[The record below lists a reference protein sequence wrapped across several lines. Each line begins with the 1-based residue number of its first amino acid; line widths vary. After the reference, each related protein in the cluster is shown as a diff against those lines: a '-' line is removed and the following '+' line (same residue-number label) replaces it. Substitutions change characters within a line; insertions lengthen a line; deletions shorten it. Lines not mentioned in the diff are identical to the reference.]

1 MTGMRCPSALLTPAS
16 SRVNTKHSAKA
27 LRMRIL
33 QIVNCQSIKPS
44 VSITKGRDC
53 LQIGQNCFF
62 GAVVVIFT
70 MAVYYTLGVLGG
82 KRNFDAT
89 ISGAVYMTRVKG
101 IFNIL
106 ATPFDSDYA
115 VDYASLRRLVRFQL
129 GLGAQGLTILGV
141 MGEAAKLSVD
151 ERRAVMNCVIDEVA
165 GAVPIVVGTSH
176 AQLGTCIALSQA
188 AFAAGADGVM
198 IAPPRLE
205 DKSAP
210 AILVL
215 YERIAEQVAGEIVV
229 QDFPPV
235 NDVIMSPGLLAQ
247 IARRIPQAR
256 TLKLEDPPLMQ
267 KITAIREQTDLFA
280 IFGGLGGM
288 FLLEE
293 LNRGAAGTMTGF
305 AFTEILVAVHEAF
318 IAGEREKAAAIF
330 DTYAPLIRYENQPG
344 INLAIR
350 KALLQCRGA
359 IANATPR
366 PPFAAIDAGTQA
378 EIDWLLQRVGVDNP
392 REKLPL

>member
-1 MTGMRCPSALLTPAS
+1 MTQ
-16 SRVNTKHSAKA
+16 
-27 LRMRIL
+27 LR
-33 QIVNCQSIKPS
+33 
-44 VSITKGRDC
+44 
-53 LQIGQNCFF
+53 
-62 GAVVVIFT
+62 
-70 MAVYYTLGVLGG
+70 
-82 KRNFDAT
+82 
-89 ISGAVYMTRVKG
+89 G

-151 ERRAVMNCVIDEVA
+151 ERRAVMDCVMDTVA

-176 AQLGTCIALSQA
+176 TELATCIALSQA
-188 AFAAGADGVM
+188 AFAAGAAGVM
-198 IAPPRLE
+198 IAPPPLE
-205 DKSAP
+205 DKSDP
-210 AILVL
+210 AILAL
-215 YERIAEQVAGEIVV
+215 YERIAERVDGQIVV

-235 NDVIMSPGLLAQ
+235 NDVIMSPSVLAQ
-247 IARRIPQAR
+247 IARRIPKAR

-267 KITAIREQTDLFA
+267 KITAIREQTELFA

-305 AFTEILVAVHEAF
+305 AFTEILVAVYEAF
-318 IAGEREKAAAIF
+318 VAGERAKAEAIF
-330 DTYAPLIRYENQPG
+330 DKYAPLIRYENQPG

-350 KALLQCRGA
+350 KALLQRRGA
-359 IANATPR
+359 ITQATPR

-378 EIDWLLQRVGVDNP
+378 EIDWLLRRVGIADPAQKVV
-392 REKLPL
+392 